1 MITESEIITALSGY
15 ILGDYPDVIDQQ
27 NARLQALDIFKKILD
42 IDNNG
47 GVNSIL
53 FYEMINANP
62 SALALTQRT
71 KIEQALANLNNLTNV
86 LLPEQVKK
94 LPFIL
99 EAETLQTTP
108 TGITVTAELR
118 VALIQ
123 ERSRLAELFKL
134 TANVPTILSTILI
147 E

>member
-1 MITESEIITALSGY
+1 MITESEIITALSGS
-15 ILGDYPDVIDQQ
+15 ILGDYPTVIDQQ
-27 NARLQALDIFKKILD
+27 TARLNALDIFKKILD
-42 IDNNG
+42 IDING
-47 GVNSIL
+47 SVNSIL

-62 SALALTQRT
+62 SALALSQRT
-71 KIEQALANLNNLTNV
+71 KIDQALANLNNLTNV

-99 EAETLQTTP
+99 EAETLQTTSL
-108 TGITVTAELR
+108 GVIVTPEIRA
-118 VALIQ
+118 ALIQ

>member
-1 MITESEIITALSGY
+1 MITESEIITALSGSM
-15 ILGDYPDVIDQQ
+15 LGDYPAVLDEST
-27 NARLQALDIFKKILD
+27 ARLHALDIFKKILN
-42 IDNNG
+42 IDVNG
-47 GVNSIL
+47 SVNSIL

-71 KIEQALANLNNLTNV
+71 KIEQALANLNNLVDV

-108 TGITVTAELR
+108 TGVIVTPEIRA
-118 VALIQ
+118 ALIQ
-123 ERSRLAELFKL
+123 ERARLAELFKL
-134 TANVPTILSTILI
+134 TANIPTILTTTLI

>member
-1 MITESEIITALSGY
+1 MITESEIITALSGSM
-15 ILGDYPDVIDQQ
+15 IGDYPTVID
-27 NARLQALDIFKKILD
+27 NKTAREIAINIFKKILD

-71 KIEQALANLNNLTNV
+71 KIEQALANLNDLTNV
-86 LLPEQVKK
+86 LLPQQVKK

-108 TGITVTAELR
+108 TGITVTPELR
-118 VALIQ
+118 AALIQ
-123 ERSRLAELFKL
+123 ERNRLAELFKL

>member
-1 MITESEIITALSGY
+1 MITESEIITALSGS
-15 ILGDYPDVIDQQ
+15 ILGDYPAVIDQQ
-27 NARLQALDIFKKILD
+27 TARLQALDIFRKILD
-42 IDNNG
+42 IDVNG
-47 GVNSIL
+47 KVNSVL

-62 SALALTQRT
+62 SALALTQRN
-71 KIEQALANLNNLTNV
+71 KIEQGLANLNNLTNV
-86 LLPEQVKK
+86 LLPDQVKK

-108 TGITVTAELR
+108 TGVVVTPELR
-118 VALIQ
+118 DVLIQ

>member
-1 MITESEIITALSGY
+1 MITESEIITALSGSM
-15 ILGDYPDVIDQQ
+15 LGDYPAVLDES
-27 NARLQALDIFKKILD
+27 NAREIALNLFKKILD
-42 IDNNG
+42 IDING

-62 SALALTQRT
+62 SALALTQRS
-71 KIEQALANLNNLTNV
+71 KIDQALANLNNLTDV

-99 EAETLQTTP
+99 GAETLQTTP
-108 TGITVTAELR
+108 TGVAVTPEIRA
-118 VALIQ
+118 VLIQ

-134 TANVPTILSTILI
+134 TANIPTILSTTLI

>member
-1 MITESEIITALSGY
+1 MITESEIITALSGSM
-15 ILGDYPDVIDQQ
+15 IGDFPAVLDEKD
-27 NARLQALDIFKKILD
+27 ARKAALDIFKKILD
-42 IDNNG
+42 IDING

-71 KIEQALANLNNLTNV
+71 KIDQALANLNNLTDV
-86 LLPEQVKK
+86 LLPDQVKK

-99 EAETLQTTP
+99 DPETLVSSTP
-108 TGITVTAELR
+108 EVRA
-118 VALIQ
+118 ALIQ
-123 ERSRLAELFKL
+123 ERSRLAELFRL
-134 TANVPTILSTILI
+134 TANIPTILSTTLI

>member
-1 MITESEIITALSGY
+1 MITESEIITALSGSM
-15 ILGDYPDVIDQQ
+15 LGDYPAVLDEST
-27 NARLQALDIFKKILD
+27 ARLHALDIFKKILN
-42 IDNNG
+42 IDVNG
-47 GVNSIL
+47 SVNSIL

-71 KIEQALANLNNLTNV
+71 KIEQALPNINKFLYV

-99 EAETLQTTP
+99 EAETLETTP
-108 TGITVTAELR
+108 TGITVTPELR
-118 VALIQ
+118 TALIQ

-134 TANVPTILSTILI
+134 TANIPTILTTTLI